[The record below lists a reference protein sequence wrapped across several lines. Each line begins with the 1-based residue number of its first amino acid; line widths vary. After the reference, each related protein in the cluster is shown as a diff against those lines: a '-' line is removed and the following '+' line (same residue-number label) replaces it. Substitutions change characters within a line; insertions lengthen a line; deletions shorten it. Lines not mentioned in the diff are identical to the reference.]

1 MGQFRSYTKSRR
13 PGFSRKA
20 LRAYLQSNPD
30 KKHRC
35 GDAKACVVA
44 DYIADSF
51 TFPKGTDTVHVF
63 GSTIEFTNNRATTR
77 DPCTSHVRLVYTAP
91 KWVKRVVDKFD
102 HIKGARGG
110 LVTGSRCEEELS
122 GILG

>member
-1 MGQFRSYTKSRR
+1 MGKFRSYTKFRR

-20 LRAYLQSNPD
+20 LRAYLQSNPN

-51 TFPKGTDTVHVF
+51 TFPKGTDTVYVF
-63 GSTIEFTNNRATTR
+63 GNTIEFSNDRATKLPPWPNR
-77 DPCTSHVRLVYTAP
+77 VRLVYTAP

-110 LVTGSRCEEELS
+110 LVTGSRCEKELES
-122 GILG
+122 LLK